1 MLCYVTSEYL
11 EGERVCLSCQ
21 AQMILVRSSENM
33 GIIIFIKNNN
43 NKQKTTIVTT
53 KPTYSTV
60 SQSSEETV
68 DFYEFNIKT

>member
-11 EGERVCLSCQ
+11 EGERVCLWCQ

-33 GIIIFIKNNN
+33 GIIIFIKNN